1 MKKYLKEI
9 EVEREQ
15 AHHQK
20 IIVIIVQVRTRLNW
34 LSNKSKER
42 KNRKKRK

>member
-20 IIVIIVQVRTRLNW
+20 IIVLIVQVRTRSNW
-34 LSNKSKER
+34 LNNKSKER
-42 KNRKKRK
+42 GKRKKKK